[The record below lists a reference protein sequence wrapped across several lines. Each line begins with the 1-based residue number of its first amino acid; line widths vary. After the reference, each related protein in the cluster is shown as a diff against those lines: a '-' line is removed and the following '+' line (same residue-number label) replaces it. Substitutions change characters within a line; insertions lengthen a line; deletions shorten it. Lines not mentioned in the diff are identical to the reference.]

1 MADSGEQ
8 PTADAEVDTLVNAIF
23 EMLMEID
30 ESKINISSQR
40 LYLDKLLHDLRS
52 NQSQEVSAARLR
64 KFMSMLQNIVQKH
77 SNAINAAEADKPN
90 SSAATSATSAP
101 TAATGNTRD
110 HRRAEQPGGDCRLD
124 ITDARRCVVR
134 GDTKAKCE
142 AFRAFGLVYIR
153 EKLAAG
159 GAAAKVTQKEL
170 CEAYAKSIS
179 VETKT
184 IDWLL
189 RAQYLDFDALQKAA
203 VANDASMCPIGGSR
217 VAYDTIE
224 AFLEAESG
232 TESAHNVRIAA
243 DWCVAQLDVIPRQT
257 SDGRQ
262 KDTLVQLWAEQRPT
276 HSCSLKSLFK
286 NGPFSMQKLRHY
298 AQRAIMPV
306 FSMSASR
313 SCIGFLGPVGPFFF
327 G

>member
-8 PTADAEVDTLVNAIF
+8 PTADAEVDTLVNEIF
-23 EMLMEID
+23 EMLMDMEI
-30 ESKINISSQR
+30 SKINISSQR

-64 KFMSMLQNIVQKH
+64 KFMSMLQKIVQKH

-110 HRRAEQPGGDCRLD
+110 EQPGIDYRLD
-124 ITDARRCVVR
+124 IADARPCTVR

-159 GAAAKVTQKEL
+159 GAAAKVTRKEL

-179 VETKT
+179 VETKS
-184 IDWLL
+184 IEWLL
-189 RAQYLDFDALQKAA
+189 RMQYLDFDALQKAA
-203 VANDASMCPIGGSR
+203 VANDASMCPIGRKR
-217 VAYDTIE
+217 VTYDTIE

-232 TESAHNVRIAA
+232 TESAESGTTTAGVNR
-243 DWCVAQLDVIPRQT
+243 
-257 SDGRQ
+257 
-262 KDTLVQLWAEQRPT
+262 
-276 HSCSLKSLFK
+276 
-286 NGPFSMQKLRHY
+286 
-298 AQRAIMPV
+298 
-306 FSMSASR
+306 
-313 SCIGFLGPVGPFFF
+313 
-327 G
+327 